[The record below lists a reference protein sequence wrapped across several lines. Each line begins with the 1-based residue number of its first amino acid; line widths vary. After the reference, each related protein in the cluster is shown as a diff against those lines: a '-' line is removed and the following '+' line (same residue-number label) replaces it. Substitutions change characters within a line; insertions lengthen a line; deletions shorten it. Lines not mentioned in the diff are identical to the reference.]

1 MKGVGL
7 WIDHSKAT
15 VVSLSEDG
23 EATTRTIESHAGKR
37 VRSKG
42 GARSSTV
49 YTAQDATYEA
59 RRDRKYEHHL
69 KQFYASVGACLAGAD
84 AIFILGPGEAKTELR
99 KHLEASGLPAERL
112 SVEPADKLTEAQ
124 IVEKVKTRFGYPTR
138 ETF

>member
-1 MKGVGL
+1 MKKVGL
-7 WIDHSKAT
+7 WIDHARAIL
-15 VVSLSEDG
+15 VSLDEKG
-23 EATTRTIESHAGKR
+23 EATTRTVESDAGQR

-49 YTAQDATYEA
+49 YGPQDATYEA

-69 KQFYASVGACLAGAD
+69 EQFYASVGTLLAD
-84 AIFILGPGEAKTELR
+84 SDSIFILGPGEAKTEFR
-99 KHLEASGLPAERL
+99 KHLETSGVPAEHL
-112 SVEPADKLTEAQ
+112 SVEAADKLTEAQ